1 MKRKKYTGSLTG
13 HTKKTLNQTII
24 FYNKLN
30 AETETDKD
38 TEKARIRR
46 EEAEKILSQ
55 FRSLTT
61 AEQEEQRKVWSEEL
75 KLVKLCHGLKP
86 VS

>member
-1 MKRKKYTGSLTG
+1 MKILKIIILT
-13 HTKKTLNQTII
+13 
-24 FYNKLN
+24 
-30 AETETDKD
+30 ETETDKD

-61 AEQEEQRKVWSEEL
+61 TEQEEQRKVWSEEL
-75 KLVKLCHGLKP
+75 KLVRL
-86 VS
+86 